1 MNVHE
6 ERNKKAEQLT
16 QLLLS
21 RRDFQEDVARLRKNW
36 AITPGGFSDSEAR
49 KIWYDQYNSI
59 SNGVI
64 DSDFKKYIVKLFIK
78 SEKYKLTSEAWKP
91 LLHYIVNGQANELF
105 SGVLPKVT
113 VQKQKRSNMPVYTM
127 TFYEHTTEAEVRKVF
142 GDFKTTNLK
151 DKRQQLIPALK
162 LKKMQRAKEL
172 RDTGMTWK
180 EVASTVNK
188 ELKGSLEYNDA
199 RKLVEQ
205 YNKHLSK

>member
-1 MNVHE
+1 MNVNE

-21 RRDFQEDVARLRKNW
+21 RTDFQDDIKQMRKTWLIPDNGLKTGQEHEDW
-36 AITPGGFSDSEAR
+36 
-49 KIWYDQYNSI
+49 YNSV
-59 SNGVI
+59 NVHRDI
-64 DSDFKKYIVKLFIK
+64 DAIFKRSITKTFIK
-78 SEKYKLTSEAWKP
+78 SDKYGLSSASWKP
-91 LLHYIVNGQANELF
+91 LLHYIMDGKVPHSFNGA
-105 SGVLPKVT
+105 LPSITQTPDKNTGKVIYSM
-113 VQKQKRSNMPVYTM
+113 R
-127 TFYEHTTEAEVRKVF
+127 FYEHTTEAEIRKVF

-162 LKKMQRAKEL
+162 LKKMKRAKEL

-180 EVASTVNK
+180 EVASTVNE